1 MNQFVGMEKCGKCN
15 LEVAKTYICEHT
27 HDNKFC
33 AECYQQLHWALTSN
47 V

>member
-27 HDNKFC
+27 HMITNSV
-33 AECYQQLHWALTSN
+33 LN
-47 V
+47 VINNYIGL